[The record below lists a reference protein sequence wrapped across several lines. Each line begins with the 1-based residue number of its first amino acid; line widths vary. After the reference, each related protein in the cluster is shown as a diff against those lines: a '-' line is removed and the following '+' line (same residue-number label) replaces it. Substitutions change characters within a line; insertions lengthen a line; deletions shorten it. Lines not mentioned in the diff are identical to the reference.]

1 MIRIAMLLL
10 GLDFMRRRWLT
21 LAIIGGVVALL
32 GVAIGVDAL
41 DGVLY
46 FPLHLFG
53 YVLIAEGLITAA
65 VASTPLAYGR
75 GLRYRA
81 LRYFKSA
88 LFVLIGVLVINHHH
102 AGVVVLAL
110 LFGILFLVGGALRI
124 AAAHVVRFPGWRGSM
139 LAGAA
144 ELVLAVVILEPWP
157 THYAGTVPYCI
168 GVGLLMSGFGAVR
181 VAWRIHR
188 LPAGSSLLALPG
200 SADAPPDPV
209 SDPASPLPHE
219 PLIVHVWTP
228 VGSADHAVRRP
239 IVDRYIAAV
248 DAKGVISTG
257 HVSMELAPDTYISH
271 YPAVEMDRSPDD
283 FSHTLKA
290 IEKNNVP
297 GLFQPNY
304 PHEVANWCESTE
316 KVAFTRYSPAR
327 LRAFWD
333 RYRTDN
339 TYNLTYRN
347 CSSTVVDALEASL
360 EGVLARA
367 GRGWGAFS
375 TVLISPELWV
385 ASQLHR
391 RARTMAWTPGL
402 ALDYARALHG
412 LVHPAPLG
420 WLTLLRL
427 TRRRA
432 DHDRRRRKQAAAG
445 DAAAAKAHT
454 APAATTDEELHS

>member
-1 MIRIAMLLL
+1 MVRIAMLLL
-10 GLDFMRRRWLT
+10 GMDFMRRRWLT
-21 LAIIGGVVALL
+21 LAVAGATLALL
-32 GVAIGVDAL
+32 GAAVGVDAL

-53 YVLIAEGLITAA
+53 YVLIAEGLLSAA
-65 VASTPLAYGR
+65 LAFTPLAVGR
-75 GLRYRA
+75 GVRYRA
-81 LRYFKSA
+81 LRYVKSA
-88 LFVLIGVLVINHHH
+88 LFVLIGVLVINRHH

-139 LAGAA
+139 LAGAV
-144 ELVLAVVILEPWP
+144 ELALAFFILEPWP

-168 GVGLLMSGFGAVR
+168 GIGLLFSGFGAVR
-181 VAWRIHR
+181 MAWRIHR
-188 LPAGSSLLALPG
+188 MPAGSSLLARAAAG
-200 SADAPPDPV
+200 VASDAAIPAAPEPPV
-209 SDPASPLPHE
+209 E

-228 VGSADHAVRRP
+228 LGSADHPVRRP
-239 IVDRYIAAV
+239 VVDRYIAAV
-248 DAKGVISTG
+248 DGNGVISTG
-257 HVSMELAPDTYISH
+257 HVAMELAPEVYISH
-271 YPAVEMDRSPDD
+271 YPAVEIDRSPDD
-283 FSHTLKA
+283 FNHTLKA
-290 IEKNNVP
+290 IEENNVP

-304 PHEVANWCESTE
+304 AHEVANWCESTE
-316 KVAFTRYSPAR
+316 KVAFTRYCPSR
-327 LRAFWD
+327 LRAFWAS
-333 RYRTDN
+333 YRTDA

-347 CSSTVVDALEASL
+347 CSSTVVEALEVSL
-360 EGVLARA
+360 EGALGGA
-367 GRGWGAFS
+367 GRGWGTFV
-375 TVLISPELWV
+375 TVLVSPELWV

-432 DHDRRRRKQAAAG
+432 DRDRQRRQQSAPSAAA
-445 DAAAAKAHT
+445 T
-454 APAATTDEELHS
+454 AQARTVPPTTDERKRRP